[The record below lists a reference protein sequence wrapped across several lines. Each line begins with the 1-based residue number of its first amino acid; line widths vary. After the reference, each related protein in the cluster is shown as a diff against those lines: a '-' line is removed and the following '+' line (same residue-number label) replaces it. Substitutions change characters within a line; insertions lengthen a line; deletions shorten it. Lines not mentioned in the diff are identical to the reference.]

1 MASAVKRAAQHAAP
15 SKREEGEAVAT
26 AAADQSTSSA
36 DIISA
41 IRQAVPSLR
50 PAEQRVASAIL
61 ADVSFAVHSSS
72 AELARE
78 AGVSEPTVTRFSRAI
93 GCKGLRDLKVKLA
106 QSMVVGRIYLE
117 PPPHAGTDLAQ
128 PAMWRSVFQEIRR
141 AISSVEEQLRKD
153 DVEKAAA
160 AIAAC
165 GKLAAFGVGGG
176 STVAVTEIEHRF
188 FRLGIAVSHSSD
200 PHLMRMVAS
209 TLGKNDVV
217 IAVSTTGN
225 AADVVEA
232 ASIAKRYGATIVA
245 ITKPK
250 SRLAAMADIAL
261 CVHVPEAPDALKPTA
276 SRYALLT
283 AVDLL
288 AAATAYSRPRESQER
303 MRRIKLEL
311 LRSTNGNADE
321 PLGD

>member
-1 MASAVKRAAQHAAP
+1 MP
-15 SKREEGEAVAT
+15 VA
-26 AAADQSTSSA
+26 D
-36 DIISA
+36 DIISS
-41 IRQAVPSLR
+41 IRQAMPGLR
-50 PAEQRVASAIL
+50 PAEQRVAGAVL
-61 ADVSFAVHSSS
+61 ANVSFAVHSSS

-78 AGVSEPTVTRFSRAI
+78 AGVSEPTITRFSRSI

-106 QSMVVGRIYLE
+106 QSMVVGRIYIE

-141 AISSVEEQLRKD
+141 AISSAEEQLRPD
-153 DVEKAAA
+153 DVETAAE
-160 AIAAC
+160 AIASC

-188 FRLGIAVSHSSD
+188 FRLGVSVSHTSD
-200 PHLMRMVAS
+200 PHLMRMIAA

-225 AADVVEA
+225 ASDVIEG
-232 ASIAKRYGATIVA
+232 ASIAKRYGARIVA
-245 ITKPK
+245 ITKPR
-250 SRLAAMADIAL
+250 SRLAALADIAL
-261 CVHVPEAPDALKPTA
+261 CVHVPEAANALKPTA

-288 AAATAYSRPRESQER
+288 AAATAYRRPRESQDL
-303 MRRIKLEL
+303 MRRMKLEL
-311 LRSTNGNADE
+311 VRSTNGNADE